1 MSRSANLF
9 SNRGIGFVQFLDEH
23 EHNGFFKWWLCN
35 VLSIVLM
42 IKKSPEYCMEIG
54 SRFKAIFDQAAIGF
68 AFIESR
74 TGRFRKVNKKFFEL
88 IGLRKISRSKPTY
101 MEKTYSDDIQHD
113 LDMMHKLLGG
123 GLNELTIKKY
133 HTREDGS
140 MVFLKLSVSALW
152 GVGDKPD
159 YHLARVED
167 ITLPKSRHEKLHI
180 LNEVLTLREGGSNT
194 KVDEPNLN

>member
-1 MSRSANLF
+1 
-9 SNRGIGFVQFLDEH
+9 
-23 EHNGFFKWWLCN
+23 
-35 VLSIVLM
+35 
-42 IKKSPEYCMEIG
+42 MEIG